1 MSIELKRP
9 SHWPYYDEEQISAVS
24 EVLSSGKVNYWTG
37 DNGKLFEQEYAEYIG
52 CNYAIAVANG
62 TVALD
67 LALHA
72 LDIGPGDEV
81 ITTSRTFIA
90 TVSSIVLKGATP
102 IFADIDLCSQNIT
115 LETIK
120 KVVTK
125 KTKAIIVVH
134 LAGWPCEMDDIM
146 RFSEQR
152 GIVVIEDCA
161 QAHGAA
167 YRGRKVGSMGH
178 IAAFSFCQDKI
189 MTTGGEGGM
198 VTTNSEELWSEMW
211 SYKDHGKS
219 WQEVNRTDHPPGFR
233 WLHSSFGTNY
243 RMTEMQAVLGR
254 IQLKRLNSWVKKRQ
268 EHCASIWV
276 NAGKISALRVPDLPL
291 HIEHAG
297 YKCYVFLRLEL
308 LKVGWD
314 KTKIINEIS
323 NLGVAC
329 FSGSCSEVY
338 LEKAFKNKGIRPDD
352 NLENAKEL
360 GETAIMFLVH
370 PTMTNQDINQT
381 NEVLT
386 SVMTM
391 ATTSVCK

>member
-1 MSIELKRP
+1 MSTELKDTSR
-9 SHWPYYDEEQISAVS
+9 WPYYDEEQISAVS

-52 CNYAIAVANG
+52 CKHAIAVANG

-72 LDIGPGDEV
+72 LDIGSGDEV
-81 ITTSRTFIA
+81 VTTSRTFIA
-90 TVSSIVLKGATP
+90 TVSSIVLSAATP

-134 LAGWPCEMDDIM
+134 LAGWPCEMDEIM

-152 GIVVIEDCA
+152 GIAVIEDCA

-167 YRGRKVGSMGH
+167 YRGKKVGSIGH
-178 IAAFSFCQDKI
+178 VAAFSFCQDKI

-198 VTTNSEELWSEMW
+198 VTTNSDELWSKMW

-219 WQEVNRTDHPPGFR
+219 WEEVNRNDHPPGFR

-243 RMTEMQAVLGR
+243 RMTEMQAVMGR
-254 IQLKRLNSWVKKRQ
+254 IQLKKLNLWVKKRQ
-268 EHCASIWV
+268 EHCAAIWG
-276 NAGKISALRVPDLPL
+276 NAEKSSALRVPQLPD

-297 YKCYVFLRLEL
+297 YKCYVF
-308 LKVGWD
+308 
-314 KTKIINEIS
+314 INNFKFNLILNFIS
-323 NLGVAC
+323 
-329 FSGSCSEVY
+329 
-338 LEKAFKNKGIRPDD
+338 I
-352 NLENAKEL
+352 
-360 GETAIMFLVH
+360 
-370 PTMTNQDINQT
+370 
-381 NEVLT
+381 
-386 SVMTM
+386 
-391 ATTSVCK
+391 